1 MPLALRFPLIDEP
14 IALDLVNTRV
24 REAGADVDLLESPS
38 ALDAW
43 LAAEVGRLPWSGTAG
58 AADLDAVRALRG
70 AIAALLTARR
80 ANATPPRRALQIVNR
95 ALSGPGG
102 TSRLAW
108 TSDGPREI
116 ALSARAR
123 RAALLRA
130 LAMDAVRI
138 VVGPDAE
145 LLRTCAHPDCVLQ
158 FVARHPRRQWCSAT
172 TCGNRARVSRHYL
185 RHRAGA

>member
-1 MPLALRFPLIDEP
+1 MPLVPQFPLIGEP

-24 REAGADVDLLESPS
+24 RETGTDVDLLGAPP

-43 LAAEVGRLPWSGTAG
+43 LAAEAGRLPWSGAAS
-58 AADLDAVRALRG
+58 AADLEAVRAVRG
-70 AIAALLTARR
+70 AIAAVLTARR
-80 ANATPPRRALQIVNR
+80 TNTSPPSRALRIVNG

-102 TSRLAW
+102 VNRLTWA
-108 TSDGPREI
+108 SSGPREV
-116 ALSARAR
+116 LPARAR
-123 RAALLRA
+123 RVMLLRA

-145 LLRTCAHPDCVLQ
+145 LLRTCAHPECVLQ

-172 TCGNRARVSRHYL
+172 CGNRARVARHYL

>member
-1 MPLALRFPLIDEP
+1 MPPAPQFPLIGEP

-24 REAGADVDLLESPS
+24 RQAGTDVDLLHAPS
-38 ALDAW
+38 ALGAW
-43 LAAEVGRLPWSGTAG
+43 LSVEAGRLPWSGTAS

-70 AIAALLTARR
+70 AIAALLAARR
-80 ANATPPRRALQIVNR
+80 TSATPPPRALQIVNG
-95 ALSGPGG
+95 ALAGPGG

-108 TSDGPREI
+108 TADGPREI

-123 RAALLRA
+123 RAGLLRA

-138 VVGPDAE
+138 VAGPDAE
-145 LLRTCAHPDCVLQ
+145 LLRTCAHPECVLQ